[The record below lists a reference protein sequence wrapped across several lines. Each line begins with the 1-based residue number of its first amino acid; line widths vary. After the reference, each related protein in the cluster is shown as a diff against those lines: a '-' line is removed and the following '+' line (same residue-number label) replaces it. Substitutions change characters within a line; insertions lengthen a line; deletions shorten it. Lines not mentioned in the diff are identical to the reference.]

1 MQVMVGG
8 WICTIRQIMHPPQ
21 VHLEIGTLIAPV
33 IKQIITLE
41 MALIIVTQATVRT
54 MGQEVL
60 LHLQAEMKQK

>member
-8 WICTIRQIMHPPQ
+8 WICTIRQIMHHPQ

-41 MALIIVTQATVRT
+41 MVLIIVTQAMELT
-54 MGQEVL
+54 MDQEVL
-60 LHLQAEMKQK
+60 LHPQAEMKQK